1 MIVNAITH
9 FVTDNLERKTIVD
22 CVLFHR
28 NQRVVSIADNARVN
42 GKQIQ
47 VESVVVPLVQC

>member
-1 MIVNAITH
+1 MIVNAITP

-28 NQRVVSIADNARVN
+28 NQRVVSIADNALVN

>member
-9 FVTDNLERKTIVD
+9 FVTDNLERKAIVD

-28 NQRVVSIADNARVN
+28 NQRVVSIADNALVN